1 MFIRRTTVKS
11 RHTGKA
17 YYTYRLV
24 ENYRTSNG
32 VRQRTLLNLGA
43 HFDVPKEQWSALAR
57 RIEALLHGQLD
68 LVPNELDPRWEATAQ
83 GYAAQII
90 RARGKSVGD
99 ESDNDSATADYQRV
113 DISKL
118 DLLYPRSVGVEA
130 VALSALR
137 QLGFDRKLQS
147 LGLNTQQL
155 PVAIGLIIGRM
166 IRPGSELATHEWLQH
181 QSGLGELLGH
191 DFSTTALTRLYRVS
205 DQVLGHKEA
214 LESYLFERQRDL
226 FSLDETITLYDLTNT
241 FFEGTAKANGKA
253 KRGHSKEKRSDCPLV
268 TLALVLDGQGFP
280 KRSETFEGNVS
291 EPKTLAAMLAR
302 LSPSRGKPGAT
313 VVLDAGLATA
323 ENIAWLRTQ
332 GYRYLAVS
340 RSPKKLFDDEEATLI
355 KDDGTVCIRAQRV
368 LDEATGEVRLYCH
381 SSQREEKERA
391 IQRRFSERFE
401 EELKHIADGLTK
413 KGRVKKYDK
422 ILIRLGRLKQ
432 RYSRVV
438 RFYEIR
444 VQKDE
449 ETGNA
454 KAIHWSRITAEEKTH
469 LGVYCLRTNEAGW
482 DEQTL
487 WRTYIMLTDL
497 EAVFRALKSELG
509 LRPVYHHKTGRV
521 DAHLFISV
529 LAYHF
534 VHTLRFQLKAQ
545 GINLSWEGI
554 RRQLDGQDRVTVV
567 LRRDDGQVCH
577 IRKATRPEPRQQII
591 LDALRLP
598 HNPGSTHTTL
608 IDSNERQ
615 SQQM

>member
-11 RHTGKA
+11 RRTGEA

-24 ENYRTSNG
+24 ENYRTANG
-32 VRQRTLLNLGA
+32 VRQRTVLNLGT
-43 HFDVPKEQWSALAR
+43 HFEVPRVQWSALAQ
-57 RIEALLHGQLD
+57 RIEALLCAQLD
-68 LVPNELDPRWEATAQ
+68 LMPNDLDPRWEAMAQ

-90 RARGKSVGD
+90 RARGRSTEE
-99 ESDNDSATADYQRV
+99 ESENGPEPPDYQRV

-118 DLLYPRSVGVEA
+118 DLLHPRSVGVEA

-137 QLGFDRKLQS
+137 QLGLDRKLQS
-147 LGLNTQQL
+147 LGLNTRQL
-155 PVAIGLIIGRM
+155 QVAIGLIIGRM
-166 IRPGSELATHEWLQH
+166 IKSGSELATHEWLQH

-205 DQVLGHKEA
+205 DQLLGHKEA

-241 FFEGTAKANGKA
+241 FFEGTAKANAKA
-253 KRGHSKEKRSDCPLV
+253 NRGHSKEKRSDCPLV

-291 EPKTLAAMLAR
+291 EPKTLAALLAR
-302 LSPSRGKPGAT
+302 LSRSRGRSGAT
-313 VVLDAGLATA
+313 VVLDAGLATE
-323 ENIAWLRTQ
+323 ENIAWLREQ
-332 GYRYLAVS
+332 GYRYLVVS
-340 RSPKKLFDDEEATLI
+340 RSPKKIFDDDQATLI
-355 KDDGTVCIRAQRV
+355 KDDGKVCIRAQRV
-368 LDEATGEVRLYCH
+368 LDETTGEIRLYCH

-401 EELKHIADGLTK
+401 EELKNLADGLTK
-413 KGRVKKYDK
+413 KRRVKTHEK

-444 VQKDE
+444 VENDE

-454 KAIHWSRITAEEKTH
+454 KAIRWSRSIAEEKTH

-497 EAVFRALKSELG
+497 EAVSRSLKSELG

-534 VHTLRFQLKAQ
+534 VQTLRFQLKAR
-545 GINLSWEGI
+545 GIYLSWDGI

-567 LRRDDGQVCH
+567 LRRDDGKVYH
-577 IRKATRPEPRQQII
+577 IRKSTHPEPRQQII
-591 LDALRLP
+591 LDALQLP
-598 HNPGSTHTTL
+598 HSPGSTQKTL
-608 IDSNERQ
+608 IDSNEVYQ
-615 SQQM
+615 QQM